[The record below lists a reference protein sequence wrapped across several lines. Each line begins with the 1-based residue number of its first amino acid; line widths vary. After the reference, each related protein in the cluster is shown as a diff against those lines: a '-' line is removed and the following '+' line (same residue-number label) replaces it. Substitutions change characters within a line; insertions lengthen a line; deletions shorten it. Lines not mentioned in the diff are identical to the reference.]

1 MARWSPS
8 HRAYAAIVLVP
19 EDDRPLL
26 PKFMFIISPQ
36 KAAKKIVKSG
46 LFVAVLSLAFLVAP
60 ASLTAQQVSLAAL
73 HAPVMEPAAY
83 QPVMIRAVAPVQ
95 IKETHRFWDRQ
106 NRLLFA
112 GVVALSA
119 ADFAVTRANL
129 QNGGRELDPVT
140 RAFGGGTRGLAL
152 NFSTEAAS
160 MVGLSYVFHKTG
172 HHKLERLTSI
182 TNISASGTA
191 VAYDLAHR

>member
-1 MARWSPS
+1 MLIINPRTFSNSKLMAGIL
-8 HRAYAAIVLVP
+8 A
-19 EDDRPLL
+19 
-26 PKFMFIISPQ
+26 
-36 KAAKKIVKSG
+36 
-46 LFVAVLSLAFLVAP
+46 LAFLLAVP
-60 ASLTAQQVSLAAL
+60 ASLTAQQTSFVVL
-73 HAPVMEPAAY
+73 HTAMEPVAFE
-83 QPVMIRAVAPVQ
+83 PVLIRPERPVQ
-95 IKETHRFWDRQ
+95 THRFWDRQ
-106 NRLLFA
+106 NRILFA

-119 ADFAVTRANL
+119 ADFCVTRANL

-160 MVGLSYVFHKTG
+160 MIGLSYVFHKTG

-182 TNISASGTA
+182 TNIGASGTA